1 MLRQTKIYVVISQKY
16 MKKLKIA
23 ILLIL
28 TIIQNVYSQDKVII
42 GDTVYWYNQNQKL
55 NKTLELI
62 DFSTSRDDF
71 SFRFRNHG
79 QIVEI
84 FKTKNQIHGVLTN
97 YIFHSIKK
105 RSETLHQE
113 IQLDSVK
120 ALEIYDIIQK
130 SGIIDL
136 QSDNKIDGW
145 SGGCDGITYII
156 EHSDKK
162 EYWFKTYWTPSA
174 QDSIPESLIVMDF
187 VKALSDT
194 LQLSEKYKEFKEELP
209 HRGCYNS
216 GGMVNTC
223 YISNSF
229 GFGYNGSTKLPF
241 GFNTSVYLTY
251 IGKNQTNLG
260 LGFQYK
266 FDSNGNYDVD
276 FYASKSNLFI
286 NNSKTNDFLGY
297 NYQKRKLDFVNS
309 NIVFQNHRFI
319 YGISIKNILNI
330 SSGIDYLVDDKDN
343 IGGIF
348 SVSKWFSKPSIN
360 TTMTSSIFK
369 NEIDYKIGI
378 SKSIQLNNRFVI
390 RSASVGL
397 YFENFKKYND
407 LNINL
412 TFWL

>member
-1 MLRQTKIYVVISQKY
+1 

-28 TIIQNVYSQDKVII
+28 TIIQNVYSQDKVIK
-42 GDTVYWYNQNQKL
+42 GDTAFWYNRSQKL
-55 NKTLELI
+55 NKTLELT
-62 DFSTSRDDF
+62 DFSTSHDDF

-105 RSETLHQE
+105 RNETLHQK

-174 QDSIPESLIVMDF
+174 QDSIPESLIVMNF
-187 VKALSDT
+187 VKGLSDT
-194 LQLSEKYKEFKEELP
+194 LQLSEKYKEFEKNLP

-216 GGMVNTC
+216 GGMLNTC

-229 GFGYNGSTKLPF
+229 GFGYIGSTKLPL
-241 GFNTSVYLTY
+241 GINTSVYLTY
-251 IGKNQTNLG
+251 IGKTQTNIG
-260 LGFQYK
+260 LGFHYM

-276 FYASKSNLFI
+276 FYASKNNLFI
-286 NNSKTNDFLGY
+286 KNSKTNDFLGY
-297 NYQKRKLDFVNS
+297 NYQTRMLDLVNP

-330 SSGIDYLVDDKDN
+330 STGIDYLIDDKDN
-343 IGGIF
+343 IGGII

-360 TTMTSSIFK
+360 TTMTSSIYK

-378 SKSIQLNNRFVI
+378 SKSIHLNNRFFI
-390 RSASVGL
+390 RNVSVGL
-397 YFENFKKYND
+397 NFENFKKYSDIN
-407 LNINL
+407 LNL